1 MRTKDKE
8 RRNRMERK
16 EKRAALSAESRADD
30 SRADAFRADT
40 GPSSNQP
47 PHGSPLP
54 ESGADAPRRFL
65 HWLSIWLPWTLTA
78 LLAAWAFWLARG
90 LYEQEMRDPWTRD
103 GQVTAD
109 LVLIASPVNGVV
121 DKVFVRSGSEA
132 NEGDTLFTVRP
143 ADDAAPAR
151 LSSPHARTSHGTAAQ
166 VAHLPHVT
174 ARAATSASHNKAAT
188 PLSAEVD
195 TAAEKK
201 GNDALAVRA
210 PSQGWVIE
218 SSLQRGS
225 MVKAGEPLFAFAV
238 ADSFR
243 VTGFFRETHLPA
255 IRDGAHARVT
265 LMAWPHRPLDA
276 VVESVGRGIAV
287 IDGELDARLLPQV
300 TPTFDWVRLARRFP
314 VRVRLVDV
322 PPDIELRVGLTAS
335 VQVLETPVEQAPDTK
350 APAPTANQTGTHEPE
365 AARLAP
371 SAQLTPSARPAPS
384 VRPTP
389 SAP

>member
-8 RRNRMERK
+8 RRNRMDRK
-16 EKRAALSAESRADD
+16 ERQAARATGGRADD
-30 SRADAFRADT
+30 SRADEFRAASD
-40 GPSSNQP
+40 SSSSKLQS
-47 PHGSPLP
+47 GLPLP
-54 ESGADAPRRFL
+54 ESGTDTPRRSLRWF
-65 HWLSIWLPWTLTA
+65 SNWLPWTLTA
-78 LLAAWAFWLARG
+78 LLAAGAFWLARG

-103 GQVTAD
+103 GQVSAA

-121 DKVFVRSGSEA
+121 DEVFVRSGSKA

-143 ADDAAPAR
+143 TDDTAPTP
-151 LSSPHARTSHGTAAQ
+151 LSSPLARTAPLTAAQ

-174 ARAATSASHNKAAT
+174 ARAATSASHNKAAA
-188 PLSAEVD
+188 PLKEVN
-195 TAAEKK
+195 TAA
-201 GNDALAVRA
+201 GNSNGETLAVRA

-218 SSLQRGS
+218 SSLQLGS

-255 IRDGAHARVT
+255 IREGARARVT

-287 IDGELDARLLPQV
+287 SDGELDARLLPQV

-335 VQVLETPVEQAPDTK
+335 VQVLETPVEQAPNAKADTT
-350 APAPTANQTGTHEPE
+350 AANQTGTLEPE

-371 SAQLTPSARPAPS
+371 SVLPAPS
-384 VRPTP
+384 TRPTP